1 MQHKK
6 GAHGHAKKPPIFIKM
21 ATPGDKECV
30 GAFCDGMAMT
40 PGNNVLDPKSLDSV
54 QNTYDSENR
63 DSNIFTDQTWAEGG
77 FEQNDDWF
85 GGGSGG
91 GFGKFD
97 TARSL
102 RKTPLP
108 HATSI
113 EKLRV
118 GGGHS
123 GYIVKKVWGVN
134 KHGKPIQIRR
144 RVRVKNTADE
154 IRKAKNSAVERANRL
169 TSENRK
175 YTVYGAISSK
185 LSKIKNRNVHNPH
198 GGIYREEVP
207 YKNLNEQMKTERTI
221 HNRTQYNRKNGAP
234 EPAPSH
240 GIYTVNL
247 LPKKVKQML
256 KTGPRIILNLTQL
269 YLPHVMKLGKDA
281 SQQLLLGDGR

>member
-185 LSKIKNRNVHNPH
+185 LSKIKNRNVHNH
-198 GGIYREEVP
+198 GIYRENTP
-207 YKNLNEQMKTERTI
+207 YKDTRYNEKMAKKI
-221 HNRTQYNRKNGAP
+221 HNRTPYK
-234 EPAPSH
+234 S
-240 GIYTVNL
+240 
-247 LPKKVKQML
+247 KQGNS
-256 KTGPRIILNLTQL
+256 KSDSATHEQ
-269 YLPHVMKLGKDA
+269 KDA